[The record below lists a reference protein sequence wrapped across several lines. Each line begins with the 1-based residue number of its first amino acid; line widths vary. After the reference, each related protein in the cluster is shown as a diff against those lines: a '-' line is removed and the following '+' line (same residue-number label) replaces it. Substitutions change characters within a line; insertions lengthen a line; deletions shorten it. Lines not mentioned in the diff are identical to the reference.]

1 MYRYLFVSNIA
12 ELEEYARKLGINVA
26 EEKHLL
32 HIAREGLLAELPGG
46 WRPW

>member
-1 MYRYLFVSNIA
+1 MFISFIA
-12 ELEEYARKLGINVA
+12 ELEEYARKLGIHVA

-32 HIAREGLLAELPGG
+32 HIASEGLLAELPGG